1 MKMRDLEAR
10 TGVNR
15 ETIRVYL
22 REGLVPEP
30 SRPARN
36 VADYGEEHVRAILA
50 VRKLQRDSAM
60 TLPQIMHVL
69 RGGAAS
75 RPVGATAFA
84 HLEEL
89 LSARVGV
96 KRSLVP
102 IATLAKQNEH
112 AAKDAQALDTIGVIT
127 VLDGPRGP
135 SLSMTD
141 AGLVNIWGRMR
152 QAGFD
157 EARGFPPEI
166 LGYYIEAAEYVAGNE
181 AKIFLDQVQGRIDE
195 AEAANMLE
203 FALPAMLEF
212 FGLIRLKMF
221 LRNIARATSGGELTV
236 SPPGIRPAEAPPAAR
251 PASPARPP
259 ATRRPRRPRTAE

>member
-1 MKMRDLEAR
+1 MRELEAR

-36 VADYGEEHVRAILA
+36 VADYGEDHVRAIQA
-50 VRKLQRDSAM
+50 VRKLQRDSGM
-60 TLPQIMHVL
+60 TLPQIKHVL
-69 RGGAAS
+69 RGGAAD
-75 RPVGATAFA
+75 RPVGATAFG

-96 KRSLVP
+96 QRSLVP
-102 IATLAKQNEH
+102 IARLARQNPH
-112 AAKDAQALDTIGVIT
+112 AADDARVLHSIGVIT
-127 VLDGPRGP
+127 LVEGPGGQ

-166 LGYYIEAAEYVAGNE
+166 LGYYIDAAEYVAGKE
-181 AKIFLDQVQGRIDE
+181 AQIFLEQVEGRVEED
-195 AEAANMLE
+195 EAANMLE

-212 FGLIRLKMF
+212 FGLIRLKTF
-221 LRNIARATSGGELTV
+221 LRNIARATRGEAIVASLPPL
-236 SPPGIRPAEAPPAAR
+236 PPGKDN
-251 PASPARPP
+251 
-259 ATRRPRRPRTAE
+259 

>member
-1 MKMRDLEAR
+1 MKMRELEAK

-60 TLPQIMHVL
+60 TLPQIKHVL
-69 RGGAAS
+69 SGGVAT
-75 RPVGATAFA
+75 RPVGATAFG

-89 LSARVGV
+89 LAARVGV
-96 KRSLVP
+96 RQSLVP
-102 IATLAKQNEH
+102 VSTLAKQNSH
-112 AAKDAQALDTIGVIT
+112 AADDARALDKIGVISIEK
-127 VLDGPRGP
+127 GPRGP
-135 SLSMTD
+135 SLSVTD

-152 QAGFD
+152 QHGFD
-157 EARGFPPEI
+157 EDRGFPPEI
-166 LGYYIEAAEYVAGNE
+166 LGYYIEAAEYVAGKE
-181 AKIFLDQVQGRIDE
+181 ARIFLDQVEGRIEEDE
-195 AEAANMLE
+195 AAAMLE

-212 FGLIRLKMF
+212 FGLIRQKTF
-221 LRNIARATSGGELTV
+221 LRNIGKATRGDEV
-236 SPPGIRPAEAPPAAR
+236 RIVPPGSGRPAEA
-251 PASPARPP
+251 
-259 ATRRPRRPRTAE
+259 

>member
-1 MKMRDLEAR
+1 MKMRELEQR

-22 REGLVPEP
+22 REGLVPQP

-36 VADYGEEHVRAILA
+36 VADYGEEHVRAVLA

-60 TLPQIMHVL
+60 TLPQIQHVL
-69 RGGAAS
+69 SGGAAT
-75 RPVGATAFA
+75 RPVGATAFG

-89 LSARVGV
+89 LSTRVGV

-102 IATLAKQNEH
+102 IATLLKQNPH
-112 AAKDAQALDTIGVIT
+112 AADDARVLHKIGVIT
-127 VLDGPRGP
+127 LVEGARGT

-141 AGLVNIWGRMR
+141 AGLVSIWGRMR

-157 EARGFPPEI
+157 EERGFPPEI
-166 LGYYIEAAEYVAGNE
+166 LGYYIDAAEYVAGQE
-181 AKIFLDQVQGRIDE
+181 AQIFLEQVQGRIE
-195 AEAANMLE
+195 ETEAAAMLE

-212 FGLIRLKMF
+212 FGLIRLKAF
-221 LRNIARATSGGELTV
+221 LRNIGAATRGGEISFT
-236 SPPGIRPAEAPPAAR
+236 PPGKPGSGAA
-251 PASPARPP
+251 
-259 ATRRPRRPRTAE
+259 

>member
-1 MKMRDLEAR
+1 MKMRELEAR

-22 REGLVPEP
+22 RAGLVPEP

-60 TLPQIMHVL
+60 TLPQIKHVL

-89 LSARVGV
+89 ISARVGV
-96 KRSLVP
+96 QQSLVP
-102 IATLAKQNEH
+102 LSALAKQNEH
-112 AAKDAQALDTIGVIT
+112 APDDARALDRIGVIRIEK
-127 VLDGPRGP
+127 GPRGP

-152 QAGFD
+152 TAGFD

-166 LGYYIEAAEYVAGNE
+166 LGYYIEAAEYVAGKE
-181 AKIFLDQVQGRIDE
+181 AQIFLEQVEGRIEEDE
-195 AEAANMLE
+195 AAAMLE

-212 FGLIRLKMF
+212 FGLIRLKSF
-221 LRNIARATSGGELTV
+221 LRNIGSATRGDRISAV
-236 SPPGIRPAEAPPAAR
+236 PPGTPRIAAD
-251 PASPARPP
+251 
-259 ATRRPRRPRTAE
+259 